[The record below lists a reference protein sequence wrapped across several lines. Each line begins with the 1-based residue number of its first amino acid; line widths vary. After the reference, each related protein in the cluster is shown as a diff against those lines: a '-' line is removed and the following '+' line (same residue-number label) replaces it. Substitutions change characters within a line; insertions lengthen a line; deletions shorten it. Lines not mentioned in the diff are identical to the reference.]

1 MSRVFGM
8 LLTLAAPTLLA
19 QDVLPLW
26 EGEAPYAKAND
37 LEEYVAES
45 WGVPCAHNVTRPT
58 LTVFAPMGDNASR
71 AVVIL
76 PGGGYEKES
85 FIAEGVTI
93 ARYLSSRGITAA
105 VLKYRLPLTAASDQP
120 HLLPE
125 TDARQ
130 GIRLLRSLAGRYG
143 FDPAWV
149 GVMGFSA
156 GGHLATV
163 ASVLPADDEQGRP
176 DFSLLVY
183 PVTTLS
189 EDNRKWL
196 EETLFHRTM
205 TPEERRR
212 HSLVDHVDAAT
223 PPAFLAHAYD
233 DDVVPISESQDYAA
247 AMVDAGREVE
257 AHLFARGGHGFGPGR
272 REDGT
277 DRWLELAADWI
288 RRRTARPEAL

>member
-1 MSRVFGM
+1 MIV
-8 LLTLAAPTLLA
+8 
-19 QDVLPLW
+19 
-26 EGEAPYAKAND
+26 EG
-37 LEEYVAES
+37 
-45 WGVPCAHNVTRPT
+45 
-58 LTVFAPMGDNASR
+58 
-71 AVVIL
+71 
-76 PGGGYEKES
+76 
-85 FIAEGVTI
+85 
-93 ARYLSSRGITAA
+93 
-105 VLKYRLPLTAASDQP
+105 

-130 GIRLLRSLAGRYG
+130 GVRLLRSLAGRYG
-143 FDPAWV
+143 FDPALV

-163 ASVLPADDEQGRP
+163 VSVLPADDEPGRP

-183 PVTTLS
+183 PVTTLA

-196 EETLFHRTM
+196 EETLFHRAM
-205 TPEERRR
+205 TLEERRR

-257 AHLFARGGHGFGPGR
+257 AHFFARGGHGFGPGR

-277 DRWLELAADWI
+277 DRWLELAADSI
-288 RRRTARPEAL
+288 RRRTARPEAP